1 MIKAREEVRDQ
12 DQVDRVG
19 AIRGVVDHLDRV
31 LVEVDP
37 VVDHPDDITCDDTG
51 ANKKNLL
58 FNTKYCTKKIP
69 FP

>member
-1 MIKAREEVRDQ
+1 MIRAREEVRDQ
-12 DQVDRVG
+12 DRVDRVG
-19 AIRGVVDHLDRV
+19 AIRGAVDHLDRV

-37 VVDHPDDITCDDTG
+37 VVDHPDDMRM
-51 ANKKNLL
+51 NEKNLL